1 MEFFSL
7 FLEVLSEITKFL
19 MHEELLIQENQSV
32 IRNSRVKLCL
42 GNLGVFQVF
51 VRMGIFWFIWSI
63 IYMMTLL
70 LNHSC
75 SPSSPP
81 SFQTDWDREH
91 VHFCNFNWIVEL
103 SSYTCFYRTNK
114 AALPGEMGQKLRCYL
129 SVTNGLCTTIFV
141 PGEVTLCPDSIS
153 LVLY

>member
-42 GNLGVFQVF
+42 GNLGVWDW
-51 VRMGIFWFIWSI
+51 FWFIWSI
-63 IYMMTLL
+63 IYMMTLP

-91 VHFCNFNWIVEL
+91 HFLNFCNFNWIVEL

-141 PGEVTLCPDSIS
+141 PGEVTPCPDSIS